1 MGGDGMG
8 GLSAAILLAMLAMLA
23 AGFLIFYLV
32 GRKVFRG
39 SRPVALLLGLA
50 GLGAGYLA
58 VTATFFE
65 NSWSPPPLIRIE
77 TPAGY
82 NHPNVILL
90 VDRSAPDSL
99 VWRGSTLPF
108 SGQSATLQ
116 VPLGGVVRLNDI
128 GPLAGRVDATVE
140 WSDGSASAG
149 IGGGPAP
156 TGLNAESYT
165 IIVRTP
171 DGAEPPYANET
182 AMAAYIQA
190 REAQD

>member
-8 GLSAAILLAMLAMLA
+8 GLSAAILLAILAMLV
-23 AGFLIFYLV
+23 AGFLVFYLV
-32 GRKVFRG
+32 GKKVFRG
-39 SRPVALLLGLA
+39 NRPVALLLGIV
-50 GLGAGYLA
+50 GLGVGYLA

-65 NSWSPPPLIRIE
+65 NSWSPPPRIRLE

-82 NHPNVILL
+82 SHPNVILL
-90 VDRSAPDSL
+90 VDRSAPAGL
-99 VWRGSTLPF
+99 VWHGSALPF

-116 VPLGGVVRLNDI
+116 VPPSGVVRLNDI
-128 GPLAGRVDATVE
+128 GPLSGRVDATIE

-156 TGLNAESYT
+156 AGLNAESYT
-165 IIVRTP
+165 IIVRAP
-171 DGAEPPYANET
+171 DGTEPPYADEA

-190 REAQD
+190 REAQN